1 MKNEKE
7 YGYFDVL
14 RIRTP
19 EVIAEERFMEKMN
32 SLYKVAEDENG
43 KFCIVCLTVA
53 KTAPVVRKLSPK
65 KKVTVAKK
73 IKPKK
78 GVPVNQNKT
87 QAELFQALPDAVKNA
102 IIAGFGRKSETGLMV
117 LAMIKNGG
125 TKEKGEAKVI
135 IPVKKEKTA
144 EELFMAL
151 PEIIRRNIIAS
162 FNKDA
167 GMMTKADLL
176 TTLPGPI
183 VPIIPAPALGKLNCS
198 ALCAR
203 AFTVTTNITGIT
215 AFAAASPS
223 NADVIAIMEALQP
236 ISDKGMNLSNENK
249 ILKKILFPQLRFY
262 LGAIITSC
270 ANISY
275 GNTVLFSGVGVAVK
289 KSPVKHNTKL
299 PAPQKASCNT
309 KLGRGILGFEC
320 EVIPYA
326 KNYCFAYGDPET
338 DPDTWLVVVGPRNM
352 QLPGLE
358 PGTEYGWQMAAIG
371 KNGVGY
377 FSNTVVSVVPYS

>member
-7 YGYFDVL
+7 FKFEGL
-14 RIRTP
+14 RIRTA
-19 EVIAEERFMEKMN
+19 EVIEEERLFEKFESMVVWEMDEGGYSHLTILAIVN
-32 SLYKVAEDENG
+32 KDPAAKKVA
-43 KFCIVCLTVA
+43 
-53 KTAPVVRKLSPK
+53 PK
-65 KKVTVAKK
+65 KKVASIKK
-73 IKPKK
+73 VKPKK
-78 GVPVNQNKT
+78 GVPVPVFEKT
-87 QAELFQALPDAVKNA
+87 QPELFHALPDAVKRM
-102 IIAGFGRKSETGLMV
+102 IVAGFGRKSETGLMV